1 MKPLLEARQIRKQF
15 SGVAVLKGIDFTLC
29 AGQVHALMGGNG
41 AGKSTLMKII
51 AGVETPDSGELTIG
65 DRAFA
70 RLSPALAHQL
80 GIYLVPQEPMLFP
93 NLSVRE
99 NILFRLPKR
108 ADTTARLQEKLQQLN
123 CQINLDAS
131 ASTLEVADQQMVEIL
146 RGLMR
151 EARILI
157 LDEPTASLTPG
168 ETERLFSQIR
178 ALQAL
183 DVGIVFIS
191 HKLPEIRQLASHI
204 SVMRDG
210 AVVLSG
216 ETATY
221 RDEQLISAM
230 TPASRDHTLSDTQ
243 KLWLALPGNRRT
255 QAQDFPVLR
264 VEDLTGEGFIDL
276 NLEIR
281 AGEIVGLAG
290 LVGSGRTEFAE
301 TLYGLRPP
309 RAGRIWLENRE
320 ISNDSTRARLASGLV
335 YLPEDRQVSGLFLD
349 APVRWNTVMFNQPS
363 WWQQGKRE
371 AAVVER
377 YHRALGIKL
386 ADGDQPVRTLSGGNQ
401 QKVLLARCLEANPLL
416 LIVDEPTRGVDVSAR
431 ADIYQL
437 LKSVAAQNVAVLMI
451 SSDVDEFIG
460 LADRVLVMHQGR
472 YSGEL
477 AGAFNGLLVV
487 GLRIPAIV
495 ATLGT
500 LGLYRGVMLLW
511 TGGKWIEGLPDSLKS
526 LSEPA
531 FIGVSPLG
539 WLVLA
544 LLLAGGWLLSRTAFG
559 RDFYAVGDN
568 LAAARQLGVAVNR
581 TRMLAFTLNGMLAAC
596 AGIVFAAQIG
606 FVPNQTGSGLE
617 MKAIAACVLGGISLL
632 GGTGTLLGAFLGAFF
647 LTQIDTVLVLFRLP
661 AWWNDFIAGLVL
673 LGVLVLDGRLR
684 QALAR
689 HQRALKYSRFQPGN
703 KGGKQVARF
712 PERKS
717 KEVA

>member
-1 MKPLLEARQIRKQF
+1 MKTLLKNRELSAFFAIVALFVVLVALNPAYFSLQTLAMIFASSQILCLLALGATLVMLTRNIDV
-15 SGVAVLKGIDFTLC
+15 SVGSTVGLCAIAVGVALN
-29 AGQVHALMGGNG
+29 NG
-41 AGKSTLMKII
+41 YGLATAI
-51 AGVETPDSGELTIG
+51 
-65 DRAFA
+65 AFA
-70 RLSPALAHQL
+70 LA
-80 GIYLVPQEPMLFP
+80 I
-93 NLSVRE
+93 
-99 NILFRLPKR
+99 
-108 ADTTARLQEKLQQLN
+108 
-123 CQINLDAS
+123 
-131 ASTLEVADQQMVEIL
+131 
-146 RGLMR
+146 
-151 EARILI
+151 
-157 LDEPTASLTPG
+157 
-168 ETERLFSQIR
+168 
-178 ALQAL
+178 
-183 DVGIVFIS
+183 
-191 HKLPEIRQLASHI
+191 
-204 SVMRDG
+204 G
-210 AVVLSG
+210 A
-216 ETATY
+216 
-221 RDEQLISAM
+221 
-230 TPASRDHTLSDTQ
+230 
-243 KLWLALPGNRRT
+243 
-255 QAQDFPVLR
+255 
-264 VEDLTGEGFIDL
+264 
-276 NLEIR
+276 
-281 AGEIVGLAG
+281 
-290 LVGSGRTEFAE
+290 
-301 TLYGLRPP
+301 
-309 RAGRIWLENRE
+309 
-320 ISNDSTRARLASGLV
+320 
-335 YLPEDRQVSGLFLD
+335 
-349 APVRWNTVMFNQPS
+349 
-363 WWQQGKRE
+363 
-371 AAVVER
+371 
-377 YHRALGIKL
+377 
-386 ADGDQPVRTLSGGNQ
+386 
-401 QKVLLARCLEANPLL
+401 
-416 LIVDEPTRGVDVSAR
+416 
-431 ADIYQL
+431 
-437 LKSVAAQNVAVLMI
+437 
-451 SSDVDEFIG
+451 
-460 LADRVLVMHQGR
+460 
-472 YSGEL
+472 L

-661 AWWNDFIAGLVL
+661 AWWNDFVAGLVL

>member
-1 MKPLLEARQIRKQF
+1 MKTLLKNRELSAFFAIVALFVVLVALNPAYFSLQTLAMIFASSQILCLLALGATLVMLTRNIDV
-15 SGVAVLKGIDFTLC
+15 SVGSTVGLCAIAVGVALNNGYGLATAIAF
-29 AGQVHALMGGNG
+29 ALANG
-41 AGKSTLMKII
+41 A
-51 AGVETPDSGELTIG
+51 
-65 DRAFA
+65 
-70 RLSPALAHQL
+70 
-80 GIYLVPQEPMLFP
+80 
-93 NLSVRE
+93 
-99 NILFRLPKR
+99 
-108 ADTTARLQEKLQQLN
+108 
-123 CQINLDAS
+123 
-131 ASTLEVADQQMVEIL
+131 
-146 RGLMR
+146 
-151 EARILI
+151 
-157 LDEPTASLTPG
+157 
-168 ETERLFSQIR
+168 
-178 ALQAL
+178 
-183 DVGIVFIS
+183 
-191 HKLPEIRQLASHI
+191 
-204 SVMRDG
+204 
-210 AVVLSG
+210 
-216 ETATY
+216 
-221 RDEQLISAM
+221 
-230 TPASRDHTLSDTQ
+230 
-243 KLWLALPGNRRT
+243 
-255 QAQDFPVLR
+255 
-264 VEDLTGEGFIDL
+264 
-276 NLEIR
+276 
-281 AGEIVGLAG
+281 
-290 LVGSGRTEFAE
+290 
-301 TLYGLRPP
+301 
-309 RAGRIWLENRE
+309 
-320 ISNDSTRARLASGLV
+320 
-335 YLPEDRQVSGLFLD
+335 
-349 APVRWNTVMFNQPS
+349 
-363 WWQQGKRE
+363 
-371 AAVVER
+371 
-377 YHRALGIKL
+377 
-386 ADGDQPVRTLSGGNQ
+386 
-401 QKVLLARCLEANPLL
+401 
-416 LIVDEPTRGVDVSAR
+416 
-431 ADIYQL
+431 
-437 LKSVAAQNVAVLMI
+437 
-451 SSDVDEFIG
+451 
-460 LADRVLVMHQGR
+460 
-472 YSGEL
+472 L

>member
-1 MKPLLEARQIRKQF
+1 MKTLLKNRELSAFFAIVALFVVLVALNPAYFSLQTLAMIFASSQILCLLALGATLVMLTRNIDV
-15 SGVAVLKGIDFTLC
+15 SVGSTVGLCAIAVGVALN
-29 AGQVHALMGGNG
+29 NG
-41 AGKSTLMKII
+41 YGLATAI
-51 AGVETPDSGELTIG
+51 
-65 DRAFA
+65 AFA
-70 RLSPALAHQL
+70 LA
-80 GIYLVPQEPMLFP
+80 I
-93 NLSVRE
+93 
-99 NILFRLPKR
+99 
-108 ADTTARLQEKLQQLN
+108 
-123 CQINLDAS
+123 
-131 ASTLEVADQQMVEIL
+131 
-146 RGLMR
+146 
-151 EARILI
+151 
-157 LDEPTASLTPG
+157 
-168 ETERLFSQIR
+168 
-178 ALQAL
+178 
-183 DVGIVFIS
+183 
-191 HKLPEIRQLASHI
+191 
-204 SVMRDG
+204 G
-210 AVVLSG
+210 A
-216 ETATY
+216 
-221 RDEQLISAM
+221 
-230 TPASRDHTLSDTQ
+230 
-243 KLWLALPGNRRT
+243 
-255 QAQDFPVLR
+255 
-264 VEDLTGEGFIDL
+264 
-276 NLEIR
+276 
-281 AGEIVGLAG
+281 
-290 LVGSGRTEFAE
+290 
-301 TLYGLRPP
+301 
-309 RAGRIWLENRE
+309 
-320 ISNDSTRARLASGLV
+320 
-335 YLPEDRQVSGLFLD
+335 
-349 APVRWNTVMFNQPS
+349 
-363 WWQQGKRE
+363 
-371 AAVVER
+371 
-377 YHRALGIKL
+377 
-386 ADGDQPVRTLSGGNQ
+386 
-401 QKVLLARCLEANPLL
+401 
-416 LIVDEPTRGVDVSAR
+416 
-431 ADIYQL
+431 
-437 LKSVAAQNVAVLMI
+437 
-451 SSDVDEFIG
+451 
-460 LADRVLVMHQGR
+460 
-472 YSGEL
+472 L

-539 WLVLA
+539 WLVL
-544 LLLAGGWLLSRTAFG
+544 LLAGGWLLSRTDFG

>member
-1 MKPLLEARQIRKQF
+1 MKTLLKNRELSAFFAIVALFVVLVALNPAYFSLQTLAMIFSSSQILCLLALGATLVMLTRNIDV
-15 SGVAVLKGIDFTLC
+15 SVGSTVGLCAIAVGVALN
-29 AGQVHALMGGNG
+29 NG
-41 AGKSTLMKII
+41 YGLATAI
-51 AGVETPDSGELTIG
+51 
-65 DRAFA
+65 AFA
-70 RLSPALAHQL
+70 LA
-80 GIYLVPQEPMLFP
+80 I
-93 NLSVRE
+93 
-99 NILFRLPKR
+99 
-108 ADTTARLQEKLQQLN
+108 
-123 CQINLDAS
+123 
-131 ASTLEVADQQMVEIL
+131 
-146 RGLMR
+146 
-151 EARILI
+151 
-157 LDEPTASLTPG
+157 
-168 ETERLFSQIR
+168 
-178 ALQAL
+178 
-183 DVGIVFIS
+183 
-191 HKLPEIRQLASHI
+191 
-204 SVMRDG
+204 G
-210 AVVLSG
+210 A
-216 ETATY
+216 
-221 RDEQLISAM
+221 
-230 TPASRDHTLSDTQ
+230 
-243 KLWLALPGNRRT
+243 
-255 QAQDFPVLR
+255 
-264 VEDLTGEGFIDL
+264 
-276 NLEIR
+276 
-281 AGEIVGLAG
+281 
-290 LVGSGRTEFAE
+290 
-301 TLYGLRPP
+301 
-309 RAGRIWLENRE
+309 
-320 ISNDSTRARLASGLV
+320 
-335 YLPEDRQVSGLFLD
+335 
-349 APVRWNTVMFNQPS
+349 
-363 WWQQGKRE
+363 
-371 AAVVER
+371 
-377 YHRALGIKL
+377 
-386 ADGDQPVRTLSGGNQ
+386 
-401 QKVLLARCLEANPLL
+401 
-416 LIVDEPTRGVDVSAR
+416 
-431 ADIYQL
+431 
-437 LKSVAAQNVAVLMI
+437 
-451 SSDVDEFIG
+451 
-460 LADRVLVMHQGR
+460 
-472 YSGEL
+472 L

-487 GLRIPAIV
+487 GLRIPEIV

>member
-1 MKPLLEARQIRKQF
+1 MKTLLKNRELSAFFAIVALFVVLVALNPAYFSLQTLAMIFASSQILCLLALGATLVMLTRNIDV
-15 SGVAVLKGIDFTLC
+15 SVGSTVGLCAIAVGVALN
-29 AGQVHALMGGNG
+29 NG
-41 AGKSTLMKII
+41 YGLATAI
-51 AGVETPDSGELTIG
+51 
-65 DRAFA
+65 AFA
-70 RLSPALAHQL
+70 LA
-80 GIYLVPQEPMLFP
+80 I
-93 NLSVRE
+93 
-99 NILFRLPKR
+99 
-108 ADTTARLQEKLQQLN
+108 
-123 CQINLDAS
+123 
-131 ASTLEVADQQMVEIL
+131 
-146 RGLMR
+146 
-151 EARILI
+151 
-157 LDEPTASLTPG
+157 
-168 ETERLFSQIR
+168 
-178 ALQAL
+178 
-183 DVGIVFIS
+183 
-191 HKLPEIRQLASHI
+191 
-204 SVMRDG
+204 G
-210 AVVLSG
+210 A
-216 ETATY
+216 
-221 RDEQLISAM
+221 
-230 TPASRDHTLSDTQ
+230 
-243 KLWLALPGNRRT
+243 
-255 QAQDFPVLR
+255 
-264 VEDLTGEGFIDL
+264 
-276 NLEIR
+276 
-281 AGEIVGLAG
+281 
-290 LVGSGRTEFAE
+290 
-301 TLYGLRPP
+301 
-309 RAGRIWLENRE
+309 
-320 ISNDSTRARLASGLV
+320 
-335 YLPEDRQVSGLFLD
+335 
-349 APVRWNTVMFNQPS
+349 
-363 WWQQGKRE
+363 
-371 AAVVER
+371 
-377 YHRALGIKL
+377 
-386 ADGDQPVRTLSGGNQ
+386 
-401 QKVLLARCLEANPLL
+401 
-416 LIVDEPTRGVDVSAR
+416 
-431 ADIYQL
+431 
-437 LKSVAAQNVAVLMI
+437 
-451 SSDVDEFIG
+451 
-460 LADRVLVMHQGR
+460 
-472 YSGEL
+472 L

-544 LLLAGGWLLSRTAFG
+544 LLLAGGWLLSRTDFG

-596 AGIVFAAQIG
+596 AGIVFAAQSG

>member
-1 MKPLLEARQIRKQF
+1 MKTLLKNRELSAFFAIVALFVVLVALNPAYFSLQTLAMIFASSQILCLLALGATLVMLTRNIDV
-15 SGVAVLKGIDFTLC
+15 SVGSTVGLCAIAVGVALN
-29 AGQVHALMGGNG
+29 NG
-41 AGKSTLMKII
+41 YGLATAI
-51 AGVETPDSGELTIG
+51 
-65 DRAFA
+65 AFA
-70 RLSPALAHQL
+70 LA
-80 GIYLVPQEPMLFP
+80 I
-93 NLSVRE
+93 
-99 NILFRLPKR
+99 
-108 ADTTARLQEKLQQLN
+108 
-123 CQINLDAS
+123 
-131 ASTLEVADQQMVEIL
+131 
-146 RGLMR
+146 
-151 EARILI
+151 
-157 LDEPTASLTPG
+157 
-168 ETERLFSQIR
+168 
-178 ALQAL
+178 
-183 DVGIVFIS
+183 
-191 HKLPEIRQLASHI
+191 
-204 SVMRDG
+204 G
-210 AVVLSG
+210 A
-216 ETATY
+216 
-221 RDEQLISAM
+221 
-230 TPASRDHTLSDTQ
+230 
-243 KLWLALPGNRRT
+243 
-255 QAQDFPVLR
+255 
-264 VEDLTGEGFIDL
+264 
-276 NLEIR
+276 
-281 AGEIVGLAG
+281 
-290 LVGSGRTEFAE
+290 
-301 TLYGLRPP
+301 
-309 RAGRIWLENRE
+309 
-320 ISNDSTRARLASGLV
+320 
-335 YLPEDRQVSGLFLD
+335 
-349 APVRWNTVMFNQPS
+349 
-363 WWQQGKRE
+363 
-371 AAVVER
+371 
-377 YHRALGIKL
+377 
-386 ADGDQPVRTLSGGNQ
+386 
-401 QKVLLARCLEANPLL
+401 
-416 LIVDEPTRGVDVSAR
+416 
-431 ADIYQL
+431 
-437 LKSVAAQNVAVLMI
+437 
-451 SSDVDEFIG
+451 
-460 LADRVLVMHQGR
+460 
-472 YSGEL
+472 L

-544 LLLAGGWLLSRTAFG
+544 LLLAGGWLLSRTDFG

-596 AGIVFAAQIG
+596 AGILFAAQIG

>member
-1 MKPLLEARQIRKQF
+1 MKTLFKNRELSAFFAIVALFAVLVALNPAYFSLQTLAMIFASSQILCLLALGATLVMLTRNIDV
-15 SGVAVLKGIDFTLC
+15 SVGSTVGLCAIAVGVALN
-29 AGQVHALMGGNG
+29 NG
-41 AGKSTLMKII
+41 YGLATAI
-51 AGVETPDSGELTIG
+51 
-65 DRAFA
+65 AFA
-70 RLSPALAHQL
+70 LA
-80 GIYLVPQEPMLFP
+80 I
-93 NLSVRE
+93 
-99 NILFRLPKR
+99 
-108 ADTTARLQEKLQQLN
+108 
-123 CQINLDAS
+123 
-131 ASTLEVADQQMVEIL
+131 
-146 RGLMR
+146 
-151 EARILI
+151 
-157 LDEPTASLTPG
+157 
-168 ETERLFSQIR
+168 
-178 ALQAL
+178 
-183 DVGIVFIS
+183 
-191 HKLPEIRQLASHI
+191 
-204 SVMRDG
+204 G
-210 AVVLSG
+210 A
-216 ETATY
+216 
-221 RDEQLISAM
+221 
-230 TPASRDHTLSDTQ
+230 
-243 KLWLALPGNRRT
+243 
-255 QAQDFPVLR
+255 
-264 VEDLTGEGFIDL
+264 
-276 NLEIR
+276 
-281 AGEIVGLAG
+281 
-290 LVGSGRTEFAE
+290 
-301 TLYGLRPP
+301 
-309 RAGRIWLENRE
+309 
-320 ISNDSTRARLASGLV
+320 
-335 YLPEDRQVSGLFLD
+335 
-349 APVRWNTVMFNQPS
+349 
-363 WWQQGKRE
+363 
-371 AAVVER
+371 
-377 YHRALGIKL
+377 
-386 ADGDQPVRTLSGGNQ
+386 
-401 QKVLLARCLEANPLL
+401 
-416 LIVDEPTRGVDVSAR
+416 
-431 ADIYQL
+431 
-437 LKSVAAQNVAVLMI
+437 
-451 SSDVDEFIG
+451 
-460 LADRVLVMHQGR
+460 
-472 YSGEL
+472 L

-544 LLLAGGWLLSRTAFG
+544 LLLAGGWLLSRTASG

>member
-1 MKPLLEARQIRKQF
+1 MKTLLKNRELSAFFAIVALFVVLVALNPAYFSLQTLAMIFASSQILCLLALGATLVMLTRNIDV
-15 SGVAVLKGIDFTLC
+15 SVGSTVGLCAIAVGVALN
-29 AGQVHALMGGNG
+29 NG
-41 AGKSTLMKII
+41 YGLATAI
-51 AGVETPDSGELTIG
+51 
-65 DRAFA
+65 AFA
-70 RLSPALAHQL
+70 LA
-80 GIYLVPQEPMLFP
+80 I
-93 NLSVRE
+93 
-99 NILFRLPKR
+99 
-108 ADTTARLQEKLQQLN
+108 
-123 CQINLDAS
+123 
-131 ASTLEVADQQMVEIL
+131 
-146 RGLMR
+146 
-151 EARILI
+151 
-157 LDEPTASLTPG
+157 
-168 ETERLFSQIR
+168 
-178 ALQAL
+178 
-183 DVGIVFIS
+183 
-191 HKLPEIRQLASHI
+191 
-204 SVMRDG
+204 G
-210 AVVLSG
+210 A
-216 ETATY
+216 
-221 RDEQLISAM
+221 
-230 TPASRDHTLSDTQ
+230 
-243 KLWLALPGNRRT
+243 
-255 QAQDFPVLR
+255 
-264 VEDLTGEGFIDL
+264 
-276 NLEIR
+276 
-281 AGEIVGLAG
+281 
-290 LVGSGRTEFAE
+290 
-301 TLYGLRPP
+301 
-309 RAGRIWLENRE
+309 
-320 ISNDSTRARLASGLV
+320 
-335 YLPEDRQVSGLFLD
+335 
-349 APVRWNTVMFNQPS
+349 
-363 WWQQGKRE
+363 
-371 AAVVER
+371 
-377 YHRALGIKL
+377 
-386 ADGDQPVRTLSGGNQ
+386 
-401 QKVLLARCLEANPLL
+401 
-416 LIVDEPTRGVDVSAR
+416 
-431 ADIYQL
+431 
-437 LKSVAAQNVAVLMI
+437 
-451 SSDVDEFIG
+451 
-460 LADRVLVMHQGR
+460 
-472 YSGEL
+472 L

-568 LAAARQLGVAVNR
+568 FAAARQLGVAVNR

-703 KGGKQVARF
+703 KGSKQVARF

>member
-1 MKPLLEARQIRKQF
+1 MKTLLKNRELSAFFAIVALFVVLVALNPAYFSLQTLAMIFASSQILCLLALGATLVMLTRNIDV
-15 SGVAVLKGIDFTLC
+15 SVGSTVGLCAIAVGVALN
-29 AGQVHALMGGNG
+29 NG
-41 AGKSTLMKII
+41 YGLATAI
-51 AGVETPDSGELTIG
+51 
-65 DRAFA
+65 AFA
-70 RLSPALAHQL
+70 LA
-80 GIYLVPQEPMLFP
+80 I
-93 NLSVRE
+93 
-99 NILFRLPKR
+99 
-108 ADTTARLQEKLQQLN
+108 
-123 CQINLDAS
+123 
-131 ASTLEVADQQMVEIL
+131 
-146 RGLMR
+146 
-151 EARILI
+151 
-157 LDEPTASLTPG
+157 
-168 ETERLFSQIR
+168 
-178 ALQAL
+178 
-183 DVGIVFIS
+183 
-191 HKLPEIRQLASHI
+191 
-204 SVMRDG
+204 G
-210 AVVLSG
+210 A
-216 ETATY
+216 
-221 RDEQLISAM
+221 
-230 TPASRDHTLSDTQ
+230 
-243 KLWLALPGNRRT
+243 
-255 QAQDFPVLR
+255 
-264 VEDLTGEGFIDL
+264 
-276 NLEIR
+276 
-281 AGEIVGLAG
+281 
-290 LVGSGRTEFAE
+290 
-301 TLYGLRPP
+301 
-309 RAGRIWLENRE
+309 
-320 ISNDSTRARLASGLV
+320 
-335 YLPEDRQVSGLFLD
+335 
-349 APVRWNTVMFNQPS
+349 
-363 WWQQGKRE
+363 
-371 AAVVER
+371 
-377 YHRALGIKL
+377 
-386 ADGDQPVRTLSGGNQ
+386 
-401 QKVLLARCLEANPLL
+401 
-416 LIVDEPTRGVDVSAR
+416 
-431 ADIYQL
+431 
-437 LKSVAAQNVAVLMI
+437 
-451 SSDVDEFIG
+451 
-460 LADRVLVMHQGR
+460 
-472 YSGEL
+472 L

-500 LGLYRGVMLLW
+500 LGLYRGIMLLW

-568 LAAARQLGVAVNR
+568 LAAARQLGVAVNH

>member
-1 MKPLLEARQIRKQF
+1 MKTLLKNRELSAFFAIVALFVVLVALNPAYFSLQTLAMIFASSQILCLLALGATLVMLSRNIDV
-15 SGVAVLKGIDFTLC
+15 SVGSTVGLCAISVGVALN
-29 AGQVHALMGGNG
+29 NG
-41 AGKSTLMKII
+41 YGLATAI
-51 AGVETPDSGELTIG
+51 
-65 DRAFA
+65 AFA
-70 RLSPALAHQL
+70 LA
-80 GIYLVPQEPMLFP
+80 I
-93 NLSVRE
+93 
-99 NILFRLPKR
+99 
-108 ADTTARLQEKLQQLN
+108 
-123 CQINLDAS
+123 
-131 ASTLEVADQQMVEIL
+131 
-146 RGLMR
+146 
-151 EARILI
+151 
-157 LDEPTASLTPG
+157 
-168 ETERLFSQIR
+168 
-178 ALQAL
+178 
-183 DVGIVFIS
+183 
-191 HKLPEIRQLASHI
+191 
-204 SVMRDG
+204 G
-210 AVVLSG
+210 A
-216 ETATY
+216 
-221 RDEQLISAM
+221 
-230 TPASRDHTLSDTQ
+230 
-243 KLWLALPGNRRT
+243 
-255 QAQDFPVLR
+255 
-264 VEDLTGEGFIDL
+264 
-276 NLEIR
+276 
-281 AGEIVGLAG
+281 
-290 LVGSGRTEFAE
+290 
-301 TLYGLRPP
+301 
-309 RAGRIWLENRE
+309 
-320 ISNDSTRARLASGLV
+320 
-335 YLPEDRQVSGLFLD
+335 
-349 APVRWNTVMFNQPS
+349 
-363 WWQQGKRE
+363 
-371 AAVVER
+371 
-377 YHRALGIKL
+377 
-386 ADGDQPVRTLSGGNQ
+386 
-401 QKVLLARCLEANPLL
+401 
-416 LIVDEPTRGVDVSAR
+416 
-431 ADIYQL
+431 
-437 LKSVAAQNVAVLMI
+437 
-451 SSDVDEFIG
+451 
-460 LADRVLVMHQGR
+460 
-472 YSGEL
+472 L

-531 FIGVSPLG
+531 FLGVSPLG

>member
-1 MKPLLEARQIRKQF
+1 MKTLLKNRELSAFFAIVALFVVLVALNPAYFSLQTLAMIFASSQILCLLALGATLVMLTRNIDV
-15 SGVAVLKGIDFTLC
+15 SVGSTVGLCAIAVGVALN
-29 AGQVHALMGGNG
+29 NG
-41 AGKSTLMKII
+41 YGLATAI
-51 AGVETPDSGELTIG
+51 
-65 DRAFA
+65 AFA
-70 RLSPALAHQL
+70 LA
-80 GIYLVPQEPMLFP
+80 I
-93 NLSVRE
+93 
-99 NILFRLPKR
+99 
-108 ADTTARLQEKLQQLN
+108 
-123 CQINLDAS
+123 
-131 ASTLEVADQQMVEIL
+131 
-146 RGLMR
+146 
-151 EARILI
+151 
-157 LDEPTASLTPG
+157 
-168 ETERLFSQIR
+168 
-178 ALQAL
+178 
-183 DVGIVFIS
+183 
-191 HKLPEIRQLASHI
+191 
-204 SVMRDG
+204 G
-210 AVVLSG
+210 A
-216 ETATY
+216 
-221 RDEQLISAM
+221 
-230 TPASRDHTLSDTQ
+230 
-243 KLWLALPGNRRT
+243 
-255 QAQDFPVLR
+255 
-264 VEDLTGEGFIDL
+264 
-276 NLEIR
+276 
-281 AGEIVGLAG
+281 
-290 LVGSGRTEFAE
+290 
-301 TLYGLRPP
+301 
-309 RAGRIWLENRE
+309 
-320 ISNDSTRARLASGLV
+320 
-335 YLPEDRQVSGLFLD
+335 
-349 APVRWNTVMFNQPS
+349 
-363 WWQQGKRE
+363 
-371 AAVVER
+371 
-377 YHRALGIKL
+377 
-386 ADGDQPVRTLSGGNQ
+386 
-401 QKVLLARCLEANPLL
+401 
-416 LIVDEPTRGVDVSAR
+416 
-431 ADIYQL
+431 
-437 LKSVAAQNVAVLMI
+437 
-451 SSDVDEFIG
+451 
-460 LADRVLVMHQGR
+460 
-472 YSGEL
+472 L

-544 LLLAGGWLLSRTAFG
+544 LLLAGGWLLSRTAFV

>member
-1 MKPLLEARQIRKQF
+1 MKTLLKNRELSAFFAIVALFVVLVALNPAYFSLQTLAMIFASSQILCLLALGATLVMLTRNIDV
-15 SGVAVLKGIDFTLC
+15 SVGSTVGLCAIAVGVAL
-29 AGQVHALMGGNG
+29 N
-41 AGKSTLMKII
+41 
-51 AGVETPDSGELTIG
+51 IG
-65 DRAFA
+65 YGLATAIAFA
-70 RLSPALAHQL
+70 LA
-80 GIYLVPQEPMLFP
+80 I
-93 NLSVRE
+93 
-99 NILFRLPKR
+99 
-108 ADTTARLQEKLQQLN
+108 
-123 CQINLDAS
+123 
-131 ASTLEVADQQMVEIL
+131 
-146 RGLMR
+146 
-151 EARILI
+151 
-157 LDEPTASLTPG
+157 
-168 ETERLFSQIR
+168 
-178 ALQAL
+178 
-183 DVGIVFIS
+183 
-191 HKLPEIRQLASHI
+191 
-204 SVMRDG
+204 G
-210 AVVLSG
+210 A
-216 ETATY
+216 
-221 RDEQLISAM
+221 
-230 TPASRDHTLSDTQ
+230 
-243 KLWLALPGNRRT
+243 
-255 QAQDFPVLR
+255 
-264 VEDLTGEGFIDL
+264 
-276 NLEIR
+276 
-281 AGEIVGLAG
+281 
-290 LVGSGRTEFAE
+290 
-301 TLYGLRPP
+301 
-309 RAGRIWLENRE
+309 
-320 ISNDSTRARLASGLV
+320 
-335 YLPEDRQVSGLFLD
+335 
-349 APVRWNTVMFNQPS
+349 
-363 WWQQGKRE
+363 
-371 AAVVER
+371 
-377 YHRALGIKL
+377 
-386 ADGDQPVRTLSGGNQ
+386 
-401 QKVLLARCLEANPLL
+401 
-416 LIVDEPTRGVDVSAR
+416 
-431 ADIYQL
+431 
-437 LKSVAAQNVAVLMI
+437 
-451 SSDVDEFIG
+451 
-460 LADRVLVMHQGR
+460 
-472 YSGEL
+472 L

>member
-1 MKPLLEARQIRKQF
+1 MKTLLKNRELSAFFAIVALFAVLVALNPAYFSLQTLAMIFASSQILCLLALGATLVMLTRNIDV
-15 SGVAVLKGIDFTLC
+15 SVGSTVGLCAIAVGVALN
-29 AGQVHALMGGNG
+29 NG
-41 AGKSTLMKII
+41 YGLATAI
-51 AGVETPDSGELTIG
+51 
-65 DRAFA
+65 AFA
-70 RLSPALAHQL
+70 LA
-80 GIYLVPQEPMLFP
+80 I
-93 NLSVRE
+93 
-99 NILFRLPKR
+99 
-108 ADTTARLQEKLQQLN
+108 
-123 CQINLDAS
+123 
-131 ASTLEVADQQMVEIL
+131 
-146 RGLMR
+146 
-151 EARILI
+151 
-157 LDEPTASLTPG
+157 
-168 ETERLFSQIR
+168 
-178 ALQAL
+178 
-183 DVGIVFIS
+183 
-191 HKLPEIRQLASHI
+191 
-204 SVMRDG
+204 G
-210 AVVLSG
+210 A
-216 ETATY
+216 
-221 RDEQLISAM
+221 
-230 TPASRDHTLSDTQ
+230 
-243 KLWLALPGNRRT
+243 
-255 QAQDFPVLR
+255 
-264 VEDLTGEGFIDL
+264 
-276 NLEIR
+276 
-281 AGEIVGLAG
+281 
-290 LVGSGRTEFAE
+290 
-301 TLYGLRPP
+301 
-309 RAGRIWLENRE
+309 
-320 ISNDSTRARLASGLV
+320 
-335 YLPEDRQVSGLFLD
+335 
-349 APVRWNTVMFNQPS
+349 
-363 WWQQGKRE
+363 
-371 AAVVER
+371 
-377 YHRALGIKL
+377 
-386 ADGDQPVRTLSGGNQ
+386 
-401 QKVLLARCLEANPLL
+401 
-416 LIVDEPTRGVDVSAR
+416 
-431 ADIYQL
+431 
-437 LKSVAAQNVAVLMI
+437 
-451 SSDVDEFIG
+451 
-460 LADRVLVMHQGR
+460 
-472 YSGEL
+472 L

-559 RDFYAVGDN
+559 RDFYAAGDN

-673 LGVLVLDGRLR
+673 LVVLVLDGRLR

>member
-1 MKPLLEARQIRKQF
+1 MKTLLKNRELSAFFAIVALFVVLVALNPAYFSLQTLATIFSSSQILCLLALGATLVMLTRNIDV
-15 SGVAVLKGIDFTLC
+15 SVGSTVGLCAIAVGVALN
-29 AGQVHALMGGNG
+29 NG
-41 AGKSTLMKII
+41 YGLATAI
-51 AGVETPDSGELTIG
+51 
-65 DRAFA
+65 AFA
-70 RLSPALAHQL
+70 LA
-80 GIYLVPQEPMLFP
+80 I
-93 NLSVRE
+93 
-99 NILFRLPKR
+99 
-108 ADTTARLQEKLQQLN
+108 
-123 CQINLDAS
+123 
-131 ASTLEVADQQMVEIL
+131 
-146 RGLMR
+146 
-151 EARILI
+151 
-157 LDEPTASLTPG
+157 
-168 ETERLFSQIR
+168 
-178 ALQAL
+178 
-183 DVGIVFIS
+183 
-191 HKLPEIRQLASHI
+191 
-204 SVMRDG
+204 G
-210 AVVLSG
+210 A
-216 ETATY
+216 
-221 RDEQLISAM
+221 
-230 TPASRDHTLSDTQ
+230 
-243 KLWLALPGNRRT
+243 
-255 QAQDFPVLR
+255 
-264 VEDLTGEGFIDL
+264 
-276 NLEIR
+276 
-281 AGEIVGLAG
+281 
-290 LVGSGRTEFAE
+290 
-301 TLYGLRPP
+301 
-309 RAGRIWLENRE
+309 
-320 ISNDSTRARLASGLV
+320 
-335 YLPEDRQVSGLFLD
+335 
-349 APVRWNTVMFNQPS
+349 
-363 WWQQGKRE
+363 
-371 AAVVER
+371 
-377 YHRALGIKL
+377 
-386 ADGDQPVRTLSGGNQ
+386 
-401 QKVLLARCLEANPLL
+401 
-416 LIVDEPTRGVDVSAR
+416 
-431 ADIYQL
+431 
-437 LKSVAAQNVAVLMI
+437 
-451 SSDVDEFIG
+451 
-460 LADRVLVMHQGR
+460 
-472 YSGEL
+472 L

-559 RDFYAVGDN
+559 RDFYAAGDN

>member
-1 MKPLLEARQIRKQF
+1 MKTLLKNRELSAFFAIVALFVVLVALNPAYFSLQTLAMIFASSQILCLLALGATLVMLTRNIDV
-15 SGVAVLKGIDFTLC
+15 SVGSTVGLSAIAVGVALN
-29 AGQVHALMGGNG
+29 NG
-41 AGKSTLMKII
+41 YGLATAI
-51 AGVETPDSGELTIG
+51 
-65 DRAFA
+65 AFA
-70 RLSPALAHQL
+70 LA
-80 GIYLVPQEPMLFP
+80 I
-93 NLSVRE
+93 
-99 NILFRLPKR
+99 
-108 ADTTARLQEKLQQLN
+108 
-123 CQINLDAS
+123 
-131 ASTLEVADQQMVEIL
+131 
-146 RGLMR
+146 
-151 EARILI
+151 
-157 LDEPTASLTPG
+157 
-168 ETERLFSQIR
+168 
-178 ALQAL
+178 
-183 DVGIVFIS
+183 
-191 HKLPEIRQLASHI
+191 
-204 SVMRDG
+204 G
-210 AVVLSG
+210 A
-216 ETATY
+216 
-221 RDEQLISAM
+221 
-230 TPASRDHTLSDTQ
+230 
-243 KLWLALPGNRRT
+243 
-255 QAQDFPVLR
+255 
-264 VEDLTGEGFIDL
+264 
-276 NLEIR
+276 
-281 AGEIVGLAG
+281 
-290 LVGSGRTEFAE
+290 
-301 TLYGLRPP
+301 
-309 RAGRIWLENRE
+309 
-320 ISNDSTRARLASGLV
+320 
-335 YLPEDRQVSGLFLD
+335 
-349 APVRWNTVMFNQPS
+349 
-363 WWQQGKRE
+363 
-371 AAVVER
+371 
-377 YHRALGIKL
+377 
-386 ADGDQPVRTLSGGNQ
+386 
-401 QKVLLARCLEANPLL
+401 
-416 LIVDEPTRGVDVSAR
+416 
-431 ADIYQL
+431 
-437 LKSVAAQNVAVLMI
+437 
-451 SSDVDEFIG
+451 
-460 LADRVLVMHQGR
+460 
-472 YSGEL
+472 L

>member
-1 MKPLLEARQIRKQF
+1 MKTLLKNRELSAFFAIVALFVVLVALNPAYFSLQTLAMIFASSQILCLLALGATLVMLTRNIDV
-15 SGVAVLKGIDFTLC
+15 SVGSTVGLCAIAVGVALN
-29 AGQVHALMGGNG
+29 NG
-41 AGKSTLMKII
+41 YGLATAI
-51 AGVETPDSGELTIG
+51 
-65 DRAFA
+65 AFA
-70 RLSPALAHQL
+70 LA
-80 GIYLVPQEPMLFP
+80 I
-93 NLSVRE
+93 
-99 NILFRLPKR
+99 
-108 ADTTARLQEKLQQLN
+108 
-123 CQINLDAS
+123 
-131 ASTLEVADQQMVEIL
+131 
-146 RGLMR
+146 
-151 EARILI
+151 
-157 LDEPTASLTPG
+157 
-168 ETERLFSQIR
+168 
-178 ALQAL
+178 
-183 DVGIVFIS
+183 
-191 HKLPEIRQLASHI
+191 
-204 SVMRDG
+204 G
-210 AVVLSG
+210 A
-216 ETATY
+216 
-221 RDEQLISAM
+221 
-230 TPASRDHTLSDTQ
+230 
-243 KLWLALPGNRRT
+243 
-255 QAQDFPVLR
+255 
-264 VEDLTGEGFIDL
+264 
-276 NLEIR
+276 
-281 AGEIVGLAG
+281 
-290 LVGSGRTEFAE
+290 
-301 TLYGLRPP
+301 
-309 RAGRIWLENRE
+309 
-320 ISNDSTRARLASGLV
+320 
-335 YLPEDRQVSGLFLD
+335 
-349 APVRWNTVMFNQPS
+349 
-363 WWQQGKRE
+363 
-371 AAVVER
+371 
-377 YHRALGIKL
+377 
-386 ADGDQPVRTLSGGNQ
+386 
-401 QKVLLARCLEANPLL
+401 
-416 LIVDEPTRGVDVSAR
+416 
-431 ADIYQL
+431 
-437 LKSVAAQNVAVLMI
+437 
-451 SSDVDEFIG
+451 
-460 LADRVLVMHQGR
+460 
-472 YSGEL
+472 L

-632 GGTGTLLGAFLGAFF
+632 GGTGTLLGVFLGAFF

>member
-1 MKPLLEARQIRKQF
+1 MKTLLKNRELSAFFAIVALFVVLVALNPAYFSLQTLAMIFASSQILCLLALGATLVMLTRNIDV
-15 SGVAVLKGIDFTLC
+15 SVGSTVGLCAIAVGVALN
-29 AGQVHALMGGNG
+29 NG
-41 AGKSTLMKII
+41 YGLATAI
-51 AGVETPDSGELTIG
+51 
-65 DRAFA
+65 AFA
-70 RLSPALAHQL
+70 LA
-80 GIYLVPQEPMLFP
+80 I
-93 NLSVRE
+93 
-99 NILFRLPKR
+99 
-108 ADTTARLQEKLQQLN
+108 
-123 CQINLDAS
+123 
-131 ASTLEVADQQMVEIL
+131 
-146 RGLMR
+146 
-151 EARILI
+151 
-157 LDEPTASLTPG
+157 
-168 ETERLFSQIR
+168 
-178 ALQAL
+178 
-183 DVGIVFIS
+183 
-191 HKLPEIRQLASHI
+191 
-204 SVMRDG
+204 G
-210 AVVLSG
+210 A
-216 ETATY
+216 
-221 RDEQLISAM
+221 
-230 TPASRDHTLSDTQ
+230 
-243 KLWLALPGNRRT
+243 
-255 QAQDFPVLR
+255 
-264 VEDLTGEGFIDL
+264 
-276 NLEIR
+276 
-281 AGEIVGLAG
+281 
-290 LVGSGRTEFAE
+290 
-301 TLYGLRPP
+301 
-309 RAGRIWLENRE
+309 
-320 ISNDSTRARLASGLV
+320 
-335 YLPEDRQVSGLFLD
+335 
-349 APVRWNTVMFNQPS
+349 
-363 WWQQGKRE
+363 
-371 AAVVER
+371 
-377 YHRALGIKL
+377 
-386 ADGDQPVRTLSGGNQ
+386 
-401 QKVLLARCLEANPLL
+401 
-416 LIVDEPTRGVDVSAR
+416 
-431 ADIYQL
+431 
-437 LKSVAAQNVAVLMI
+437 
-451 SSDVDEFIG
+451 
-460 LADRVLVMHQGR
+460 
-472 YSGEL
+472 L

-661 AWWNDFIAGLVL
+661 AWWNDFIAGRVL

>member
-1 MKPLLEARQIRKQF
+1 MKTLLKNRELSAFFAIVALFAVLVALNPAYFSLQTLAMIFASSQILCLLALGATLVMLTRNIDV
-15 SGVAVLKGIDFTLC
+15 SVGSTVGLCAIAVGVALNNSYGLATAI
-29 AGQVHALMGGNG
+29 
-41 AGKSTLMKII
+41 
-51 AGVETPDSGELTIG
+51 
-65 DRAFA
+65 AFA
-70 RLSPALAHQL
+70 LA
-80 GIYLVPQEPMLFP
+80 I
-93 NLSVRE
+93 
-99 NILFRLPKR
+99 
-108 ADTTARLQEKLQQLN
+108 
-123 CQINLDAS
+123 
-131 ASTLEVADQQMVEIL
+131 
-146 RGLMR
+146 
-151 EARILI
+151 
-157 LDEPTASLTPG
+157 
-168 ETERLFSQIR
+168 
-178 ALQAL
+178 
-183 DVGIVFIS
+183 
-191 HKLPEIRQLASHI
+191 
-204 SVMRDG
+204 G
-210 AVVLSG
+210 A
-216 ETATY
+216 
-221 RDEQLISAM
+221 
-230 TPASRDHTLSDTQ
+230 
-243 KLWLALPGNRRT
+243 
-255 QAQDFPVLR
+255 
-264 VEDLTGEGFIDL
+264 
-276 NLEIR
+276 
-281 AGEIVGLAG
+281 
-290 LVGSGRTEFAE
+290 
-301 TLYGLRPP
+301 
-309 RAGRIWLENRE
+309 
-320 ISNDSTRARLASGLV
+320 
-335 YLPEDRQVSGLFLD
+335 
-349 APVRWNTVMFNQPS
+349 
-363 WWQQGKRE
+363 
-371 AAVVER
+371 
-377 YHRALGIKL
+377 
-386 ADGDQPVRTLSGGNQ
+386 
-401 QKVLLARCLEANPLL
+401 
-416 LIVDEPTRGVDVSAR
+416 
-431 ADIYQL
+431 
-437 LKSVAAQNVAVLMI
+437 
-451 SSDVDEFIG
+451 
-460 LADRVLVMHQGR
+460 
-472 YSGEL
+472 L

>member
-1 MKPLLEARQIRKQF
+1 MKTLLKNRELSAFFAIVALFVVLVALNPAYFSLQTLAMIFASSQILCLLALGATLVMLTRNIDA
-15 SGVAVLKGIDFTLC
+15 SVGSTVGLCAIAVGVALN
-29 AGQVHALMGGNG
+29 NG
-41 AGKSTLMKII
+41 YGLATAI
-51 AGVETPDSGELTIG
+51 
-65 DRAFA
+65 AFA
-70 RLSPALAHQL
+70 LA
-80 GIYLVPQEPMLFP
+80 I
-93 NLSVRE
+93 
-99 NILFRLPKR
+99 
-108 ADTTARLQEKLQQLN
+108 
-123 CQINLDAS
+123 
-131 ASTLEVADQQMVEIL
+131 
-146 RGLMR
+146 
-151 EARILI
+151 
-157 LDEPTASLTPG
+157 
-168 ETERLFSQIR
+168 
-178 ALQAL
+178 
-183 DVGIVFIS
+183 
-191 HKLPEIRQLASHI
+191 
-204 SVMRDG
+204 G
-210 AVVLSG
+210 A
-216 ETATY
+216 
-221 RDEQLISAM
+221 
-230 TPASRDHTLSDTQ
+230 
-243 KLWLALPGNRRT
+243 
-255 QAQDFPVLR
+255 
-264 VEDLTGEGFIDL
+264 
-276 NLEIR
+276 
-281 AGEIVGLAG
+281 
-290 LVGSGRTEFAE
+290 
-301 TLYGLRPP
+301 
-309 RAGRIWLENRE
+309 
-320 ISNDSTRARLASGLV
+320 
-335 YLPEDRQVSGLFLD
+335 
-349 APVRWNTVMFNQPS
+349 
-363 WWQQGKRE
+363 
-371 AAVVER
+371 
-377 YHRALGIKL
+377 
-386 ADGDQPVRTLSGGNQ
+386 
-401 QKVLLARCLEANPLL
+401 
-416 LIVDEPTRGVDVSAR
+416 
-431 ADIYQL
+431 
-437 LKSVAAQNVAVLMI
+437 
-451 SSDVDEFIG
+451 
-460 LADRVLVMHQGR
+460 
-472 YSGEL
+472 L

-531 FIGVSPLG
+531 FLGVSPLG

>member
-1 MKPLLEARQIRKQF
+1 MKTLLKNRELSAFFAIVALFVVLVALNPAYFSLQTLAMIFSSSQILCLLALGATLVMLTRNIDV
-15 SGVAVLKGIDFTLC
+15 SVGSTVGLCAIAVGVALN
-29 AGQVHALMGGNG
+29 NG
-41 AGKSTLMKII
+41 YGLATAI
-51 AGVETPDSGELTIG
+51 
-65 DRAFA
+65 AFA
-70 RLSPALAHQL
+70 LA
-80 GIYLVPQEPMLFP
+80 I
-93 NLSVRE
+93 
-99 NILFRLPKR
+99 
-108 ADTTARLQEKLQQLN
+108 
-123 CQINLDAS
+123 
-131 ASTLEVADQQMVEIL
+131 
-146 RGLMR
+146 
-151 EARILI
+151 
-157 LDEPTASLTPG
+157 
-168 ETERLFSQIR
+168 
-178 ALQAL
+178 
-183 DVGIVFIS
+183 
-191 HKLPEIRQLASHI
+191 
-204 SVMRDG
+204 G
-210 AVVLSG
+210 A
-216 ETATY
+216 
-221 RDEQLISAM
+221 
-230 TPASRDHTLSDTQ
+230 
-243 KLWLALPGNRRT
+243 
-255 QAQDFPVLR
+255 
-264 VEDLTGEGFIDL
+264 
-276 NLEIR
+276 
-281 AGEIVGLAG
+281 
-290 LVGSGRTEFAE
+290 
-301 TLYGLRPP
+301 
-309 RAGRIWLENRE
+309 
-320 ISNDSTRARLASGLV
+320 
-335 YLPEDRQVSGLFLD
+335 
-349 APVRWNTVMFNQPS
+349 
-363 WWQQGKRE
+363 
-371 AAVVER
+371 
-377 YHRALGIKL
+377 
-386 ADGDQPVRTLSGGNQ
+386 
-401 QKVLLARCLEANPLL
+401 
-416 LIVDEPTRGVDVSAR
+416 
-431 ADIYQL
+431 
-437 LKSVAAQNVAVLMI
+437 
-451 SSDVDEFIG
+451 
-460 LADRVLVMHQGR
+460 
-472 YSGEL
+472 L

-559 RDFYAVGDN
+559 RDIYVVGDN

>member
-1 MKPLLEARQIRKQF
+1 MKTLLKNRELSAFFAIVALFVVLVALNPAYFSLQTLAMIFASSQILCLLALGATLVMLTRN
-15 SGVAVLKGIDFTLC
+15 IDVSVGSTVGLC
-29 AGQVHALMGGNG
+29 AIAVGVTLNNG
-41 AGKSTLMKII
+41 YGLATAI
-51 AGVETPDSGELTIG
+51 
-65 DRAFA
+65 AFA
-70 RLSPALAHQL
+70 LA
-80 GIYLVPQEPMLFP
+80 I
-93 NLSVRE
+93 
-99 NILFRLPKR
+99 
-108 ADTTARLQEKLQQLN
+108 
-123 CQINLDAS
+123 
-131 ASTLEVADQQMVEIL
+131 
-146 RGLMR
+146 
-151 EARILI
+151 
-157 LDEPTASLTPG
+157 
-168 ETERLFSQIR
+168 
-178 ALQAL
+178 
-183 DVGIVFIS
+183 
-191 HKLPEIRQLASHI
+191 
-204 SVMRDG
+204 G
-210 AVVLSG
+210 A
-216 ETATY
+216 
-221 RDEQLISAM
+221 
-230 TPASRDHTLSDTQ
+230 
-243 KLWLALPGNRRT
+243 
-255 QAQDFPVLR
+255 
-264 VEDLTGEGFIDL
+264 
-276 NLEIR
+276 
-281 AGEIVGLAG
+281 
-290 LVGSGRTEFAE
+290 
-301 TLYGLRPP
+301 
-309 RAGRIWLENRE
+309 
-320 ISNDSTRARLASGLV
+320 
-335 YLPEDRQVSGLFLD
+335 
-349 APVRWNTVMFNQPS
+349 
-363 WWQQGKRE
+363 
-371 AAVVER
+371 
-377 YHRALGIKL
+377 
-386 ADGDQPVRTLSGGNQ
+386 
-401 QKVLLARCLEANPLL
+401 
-416 LIVDEPTRGVDVSAR
+416 
-431 ADIYQL
+431 
-437 LKSVAAQNVAVLMI
+437 
-451 SSDVDEFIG
+451 
-460 LADRVLVMHQGR
+460 
-472 YSGEL
+472 L

-544 LLLAGGWLLSRTAFG
+544 LLLAGGWLLSRTALG

>member
-1 MKPLLEARQIRKQF
+1 MKTLLKNRELSAFFAIVALFVVLVALNPAYFSLQTLAMIFSSSQILCLLALGATLVMLTRNIDV
-15 SGVAVLKGIDFTLC
+15 SVGSTVGLCAIAVGVALN
-29 AGQVHALMGGNG
+29 NG
-41 AGKSTLMKII
+41 YGLATAI
-51 AGVETPDSGELTIG
+51 
-65 DRAFA
+65 AFA
-70 RLSPALAHQL
+70 LA
-80 GIYLVPQEPMLFP
+80 I
-93 NLSVRE
+93 
-99 NILFRLPKR
+99 
-108 ADTTARLQEKLQQLN
+108 
-123 CQINLDAS
+123 
-131 ASTLEVADQQMVEIL
+131 
-146 RGLMR
+146 
-151 EARILI
+151 
-157 LDEPTASLTPG
+157 
-168 ETERLFSQIR
+168 
-178 ALQAL
+178 
-183 DVGIVFIS
+183 
-191 HKLPEIRQLASHI
+191 
-204 SVMRDG
+204 G
-210 AVVLSG
+210 A
-216 ETATY
+216 
-221 RDEQLISAM
+221 
-230 TPASRDHTLSDTQ
+230 
-243 KLWLALPGNRRT
+243 
-255 QAQDFPVLR
+255 
-264 VEDLTGEGFIDL
+264 
-276 NLEIR
+276 
-281 AGEIVGLAG
+281 
-290 LVGSGRTEFAE
+290 
-301 TLYGLRPP
+301 
-309 RAGRIWLENRE
+309 
-320 ISNDSTRARLASGLV
+320 
-335 YLPEDRQVSGLFLD
+335 
-349 APVRWNTVMFNQPS
+349 
-363 WWQQGKRE
+363 
-371 AAVVER
+371 
-377 YHRALGIKL
+377 
-386 ADGDQPVRTLSGGNQ
+386 
-401 QKVLLARCLEANPLL
+401 
-416 LIVDEPTRGVDVSAR
+416 
-431 ADIYQL
+431 
-437 LKSVAAQNVAVLMI
+437 
-451 SSDVDEFIG
+451 
-460 LADRVLVMHQGR
+460 
-472 YSGEL
+472 L

-689 HQRALKYSRFQPGN
+689 HQRALKYSRFHPGN